1 MLMAAGTSWLAQQL
15 SKHQCHP
22 QVISAHDMYTY
33 AHMPAWLAR
42 QRPDCAP
49 VHVVS
54 AVYVIL
60 QYCRMAADPSSALL
74 LQPTCRA
81 VADLHSIMVAAI
93 LGPQFLFPHNRPAA
107 CSTMLISARVLG
119 WYAQAVYGV
128 FMPVAAFCTLEWRL
142 KQRWMK
148 EALGG
153 QLVYGP
159 LCWRQSQPKCS
170 KLVTA
175 VQDLFS
181 WLLVTAVCW
190 VLLWEVVTW
199 IVPQL
204 PLMQC
209 QSCEDT
215 GTCLP
220 VTCGE

>member
-1 MLMAAGTSWLAQQL
+1 MLM
-15 SKHQCHP
+15 
-22 QVISAHDMYTY
+22 
-33 AHMPAWLAR
+33 
-42 QRPDCAP
+42 
-49 VHVVS
+49 
-54 AVYVIL
+54 
-60 QYCRMAADPSSALL
+60 
-74 LQPTCRA
+74 
-81 VADLHSIMVAAI
+81 
-93 LGPQFLFPHNRPAA
+93 
-107 CSTMLISARVLG
+107 SARVLG
-119 WYAQAVYGV
+119 WYAQAVYGA

-142 KQRWMK
+142 KQRWVK
-148 EALGG
+148 ETLEG

-204 PLMQC
+204 PVMPC
-209 QSCEDT
+209 QTCEDT

-220 VTCGE
+220 IEFDHLTAHVRFSTVQLQLCVLVACLGSIRSNMQQLLGHVVLRVFCSGKRTLHFMLSVVQQDNLRHIPQNWHSLLTQLPTR